1 MRFESRQDINAP
13 VEHVF
18 QQLSDFD
25 FFESYAMR
33 MGAQVERMDVF
44 TQPQPG
50 MCWDIK
56 GHFRGKDRE
65 LELTL
70 DNYYPPDTLSYIC
83 TTKALNAT
91 ISFDIIPLSRA
102 ESRLKVSVDVKA
114 KGISA
119 RVALQSAKLAK
130 KSLDR
135 KFDTRM
141 HSFAAAIGDKY
152 NG

>member
-1 MRFESRQDINAP
+1 MNFTSKQDINAP
-13 VEHVF
+13 TAHVF
-18 QQLSDFD
+18 AQLSDFD

-33 MGAQVERMDVF
+33 LGAQVERMDVF

-50 MCWDIK
+50 MCWSIK
-56 GHFRGKDRE
+56 GHFRGKDRDM
-65 LELTL
+65 ELTL
-70 DNYYPPDTLSYIC
+70 DSYYPPDTLSYLC
-83 TTKALNAT
+83 VTNSLNAM
-91 ISFDIIPLSRA
+91 IDFDIIPLSRS

-135 KFDTRM
+135 KFDARM
-141 HSFAAAIGDKY
+141 HSFAAAIADKY

>member
-1 MRFESRQDINAP
+1 MNFTSKQDIQAP
-13 VEHVF
+13 AEHIF
-18 QQLSDFD
+18 RQLSDFD

-33 MGAQVERMDVF
+33 LGAQVERMDVF
-44 TQPQPG
+44 TRPQPG
-50 MCWDIK
+50 MCWSIK
-56 GHFRGKDRE
+56 GHFRGKDRDM
-65 LELTL
+65 ELTL
-70 DNYYPPDTLSYIC
+70 DSYYPPDTLSYLC
-83 TTKALNAT
+83 TAKSLNAT
-91 ISFDIIPLSRA
+91 VCFDIIPLSRA
-102 ESRLKVSVDVKA
+102 ESRMKVTVGVKA

-135 KFDTRM
+135 KFDARM

>member
-1 MRFESRQDINAP
+1 MNFTSKQDIDAP
-13 VEHVF
+13 TEHVF
-18 QQLSDFD
+18 RQLSDFD

-33 MGAQVERMDVF
+33 LGAQVERMDLF

-50 MCWDIK
+50 MCWNIK
-56 GHFRGKDRE
+56 GHYRGKDRD

-70 DNYYPPDTLSYIC
+70 DSYYPPDTLSYLC
-83 TTKALNAT
+83 ATKNLNAN
-91 ISFDIIPLSRA
+91 IGFDIIPLSRR
-102 ESRLKVSVDVKA
+102 ESRLKVSVDIIA

-135 KFDTRM
+135 KFDARVR
-141 HSFAAAIGDKY
+141 SFAAAIGDKY